1 MVDALNKS
9 LAVIEFD
16 LTGNILHANDNFLG
30 AMGYTLEEIKGKH
43 HSMFVTPEYA
53 HSAEYRSFWD
63 NLGRGQYQS
72 SEFPRV
78 AKGGRE
84 IWIQASYNPIFNSD
98 GKPFKVVKFAADI
111 TEQKLKSVNA
121 AGQLEAINRAQ
132 AVIEFNMDGTIIHA
146 NDNFLSTVGY
156 SLDEIRG
163 KHHSMFVESG
173 YGQSNEYRLFWDALN
188 RGEFKTAEFRRFGK
202 NGKEIWIQAS
212 YNPILDPSG
221 KPIKVVKFATDIT
234 EQKQIT
240 ADITGQIS
248 AIRKSQAVIEFELD
262 GTIRHANENFLATVG
277 YSLEEIQGKHHSMF
291 VDSETRNSYDYQQ
304 FWKKLAAGEFQS
316 GEFRRIGKTGKE
328 IWIQA
333 SYNPIFDASN
343 KPVKVVKY
351 ASDVTEQK
359 TRNADFEG
367 QISAI
372 GKSQAVIEFN
382 MDGTIRTAND
392 NFLGAVG
399 YTLDEIRGKHHS
411 IFVDPAYAASPE
423 YHQFWE
429 KLRSGEFESAE
440 FQRVGKGGNEIW
452 IQASYNPIFDANG
465 VPFKVVKYASDI
477 TAKNALLPL
486 SAKALSLCPTAI

>member
-1 MVDALNKS
+1 MTKEEVAAMTNPIAKLLKGLAGPASQAESQAKAMVDALNKS

-262 GTIRHANENFLATVG
+262 GTIRHANENFLATVATPWRK
-277 YSLEEIQGKHHSMF
+277 YRASTTQCLSIQRP
-291 VDSETRNSYDYQQ
+291 ETATTTNNS
-304 FWKKLAAGEFQS
+304 
-316 GEFRRIGKTGKE
+316 
-328 IWIQA
+328 
-333 SYNPIFDASN
+333 
-343 KPVKVVKY
+343 
-351 ASDVTEQK
+351 
-359 TRNADFEG
+359 
-367 QISAI
+367 
-372 GKSQAVIEFN
+372 GKS
-382 MDGTIRTAND
+382 
-392 NFLGAVG
+392 
-399 YTLDEIRGKHHS
+399 
-411 IFVDPAYAASPE
+411 
-423 YHQFWE
+423 
-429 KLRSGEFESAE
+429 
-440 FQRVGKGGNEIW
+440 
-452 IQASYNPIFDANG
+452 
-465 VPFKVVKYASDI
+465 
-477 TAKNALLPL
+477 LLPVSFSPVSFAVSGKPARKFGFRPL
-486 SAKALSLCPTAI
+486 TTPFLMHRTSQSKW